1 MEAKVKTK
9 TKSKLEAEE
18 KSFFN
23 KITVPTD

>member
-1 MEAKVKTK
+1 MEVKVKTK

-23 KITVPTD
+23 KITAPTD